1 MKRPDTQR
9 ALASLKDFQ
18 HDTVDYVFGRM
29 YEQARPATRFLV
41 ADEVGL
47 GKTKV
52 AQGVIA
58 RVIDRLWDT
67 VDRIDI
73 VYICSNAAIAR
84 QNINRLNVAGLPQQP
99 LPDRITLLPREVRNL
114 GRNRVNFI
122 SFTPGTSFNLRSS
135 MGTTEERALLF
146 KLLPEDWTS
155 NHQGTVSLLSGNAAR
170 DRFSAR
176 LSEAVTVDEG
186 LQREYRARL
195 LDRQP
200 GDPDRAPLRERF
212 VQLADALGRREKLT
226 DDEWRE
232 RSAIISEL
240 RSRLAAACIESLE
253 PDLIILD
260 EFQRFRDLLHGEDAG
275 SGLARQLFNYPGAR
289 VLLLSATPYK
299 MFTMADEAGGDEHY
313 ADFVQTVSFLQND
326 SADTNAFRGSLDAY
340 RKELFRIGLD
350 DGDALVAARSA
361 VEGHLRS
368 VMVRTER
375 LAMTADRSG
384 MLSEVRSDAVTLEP
398 ADVDGFIGMQ
408 KVARALQQPD
418 ILEYWKSASYLLSFM
433 DDYKLKEEFSRQV
446 AKGDSARPLA
456 QALAQHPGLLINSD
470 DVDAYRRIDPAN
482 GRLRALSADTL
493 DRGLWR
499 MLWMP
504 PSLPYYGLE
513 GEFAEAGRSGA
524 TKRLVFSAWH
534 VVPKVVASLLSYEA
548 ERRML
553 AVAPEGQVGL
563 NDPETRHSRGRL
575 LRFAVVGDRPTAM
588 TAMALLYPSI
598 TLAADYDPL
607 SDGGKTGILSDL
619 QHQYAERLR
628 QQLAD
633 VPAFREAPTEGEG
646 DPRWYWAAPL
656 LLDQSL
662 HGAATRSWFGQADL
676 AGKWRGDEPEL
687 TEAGEPD
694 AAAIG
699 ARGWNGHVDEARKLL
714 ASPQDLGTV
723 PVDLAEVLA
732 QLALAGPAVTAL
744 RALGRVCGGSARLA
758 DPRLRNQA
766 GRISEGLRT
775 LFNQVEVSALV
786 RQGGEPEAYW
796 RRVLEYSA
804 RGCVQAVLDEY
815 AHALVEWTGAAG
827 KSWPEIAEE
836 VAKGMRAALSLRTA
850 TVGADRIKPDS
861 SGSRVDVGEKMR
873 FRTNFAV
880 RFGASGEE
888 KAASVNR
895 DTDLLKA
902 FNSPFWPFVMCST
915 SVGQEGLDFHLYC
928 HAVVHWNLPSN
939 PVDLEQ
945 REGRV
950 HRFKGHAVRR
960 NVATVHGD
968 DALNSDGATADP
980 WKAMFD
986 AAQAARA
993 TTESDLVPYWVYPLE
1008 GGARIERHIPAL
1020 PLSKDKE
1027 RANALRR
1034 SLAVYRMAFG
1044 QSRQEDLVT
1053 FLLNYLPAER
1063 IEQMSAELKI
1073 NLAPPPVGNR
1083 PGRALEPLDDDAWVE
1098 SEPSTTSLEAF
1109 KRLLDDFSA
1118 VRPLT
1123 VERGVE
1129 EFSKLLDYF
1138 VRARQQ
1144 PTGVPTRE

>member
-29 YEQARPATRFLV
+29 YEQANPATRFLV

-58 RVIDRLWDT
+58 RVIDKLWDT
-67 VDRIDI
+67 VGRIDI

-135 MGTTEERALLF
+135 MGTAEERALLF

-170 DRFSAR
+170 DRFSGR

-195 LDRQP
+195 LDRQ
-200 GDPDRAPLRERF
+200 GSDPDRPPLRDRF
-212 VQLADALGRREKLT
+212 VQLTNALGRREKNLT

-275 SGLARQLFNYPGAR
+275 SGLARQLFNYPGTR
-289 VLLLSATPYK
+289 VLMLSATPYK

-313 ADFVQTVSFLQND
+313 ADFVQTVSFLQNNPAD
-326 SADTNAFRGSLDAY
+326 SNAFRDALDAY

-350 DGDALVAARSA
+350 EGGALVAARSA
-361 VEGHLRS
+361 VEGHLRN

-398 ADVDGFIGMQ
+398 ADVDGFIGLQ

-446 AKGDSARPLA
+446 AKGDAARPLA
-456 QALAQHPGLLINSD
+456 QALAQHPGLLLNSD
-470 DVDAYRRIDPAN
+470 DVGAYRRIDPAN

-513 GEFAEAGRSGA
+513 GEFAEAGSTGA

-575 LRFAVVGDRPTAM
+575 LRFAVAGDRPTAM

-607 SDGGKTGILSDL
+607 SDGGKTASLPEL
-619 QHQYAERLR
+619 QRAYAERLR
-628 QQLAD
+628 QQLLD
-633 VPAFREAPTEGEG
+633 VPAFREAAARGEV
-646 DPRWYWAAPL
+646 DARWYWAAPL
-656 LLDQSL
+656 LLDQAL
-662 HGAATRSWFGQADL
+662 HPAATRAWFGQAEL

-687 TEAGEPD
+687 TETGEPD
-694 AAAIG
+694 ADATG
-699 ARGWNGHVDEARKLL
+699 ARGWSAHVEEARKLL
-714 ASPQDLGTV
+714 ASPEGLGAV
-723 PVDLAEVLA
+723 PADLADVLA
-732 QLALAGPAVTAL
+732 QLALAGPAVSAL
-744 RALGRVCGGSARLA
+744 RALGRVCGGTTRLA

-766 GRISEGLRT
+766 GRIAEGVRS

-827 KSWPEIAEE
+827 KGWPEIAEE
-836 VAKGMRAALSLRTA
+836 VAKAMRAALSLRTA
-850 TVGADRIKPDS
+850 TVGADRIRPDTTAT
-861 SGSRVDVGEKMR
+861 RVDVGDKMR

-960 NVATVHGD
+960 NIATVHGN
-968 DALNSDGATADP
+968 DALAGRGTSADP
-980 WKAMFD
+980 WKMMFD

-993 TTESDLVPYWVYPLE
+993 SDESDLVPYWVYPLE

-1027 RANALRR
+1027 RADALRR

-1053 FLLNYLPAER
+1053 FLLNYLPADR

-1073 NLAPPPVGNR
+1073 NLAPPAVAKR
-1083 PGRALEPLDDDAWVE
+1083 PGRALDPLDDDTWAE
-1098 SEPSTTSLEAF
+1098 SGPSTTSLEAF
-1109 KRLLDDFSA
+1109 RNLLDAFA
-1118 VRPLT
+1118 AARPRT
-1123 VERGVE
+1123 VTRGVA
-1129 EFSKLLDYF
+1129 EFSNLLDAF
-1138 VRARQQ
+1138 GRVRK
-1144 PTGVPTRE
+1144 P